1 LGACV
6 VGVALGVGVVGGV
19 DATVAVG
26 VVGSG
31 VGVGVGEVVTAAAEA
46 VTDDPVAAVLSCFEP
61 PPVTSTSS
69 VISTTKPVMP
79 IARPLR
85 TDQFCGRQSDPRPEP
100 GPGGGVLCVL
110 RVFIGPGPLPCGERV
125 ARA

>member
-1 LGACV
+1 V